1 MKMKNLNKIRV
12 LLEKYYEGETDRN
25 EEKIL
30 KSFFLSGKVP
40 ADMESDRQLF
50 LTLHEEASLRVPDGE
65 GFEERFFGS
74 ISGNEK
80 TEQKSNRTIYL
91 RFAAIAASFLLIAGS
106 YFLIV
111 HEYGIERNGLSYQ
124 EYSPEDPEKAY
135 EEAKSALLLVSSVMN
150 KGTAELETLSK
161 FEDARSEMNA
171 ISKFHDAVQMI
182 GK

>member
-1 MKMKNLNKIRV
+1 MKNLDKIRV
-12 LLEKYYEGETDRN
+12 LLEKYYEGETNRN
-25 EEKIL
+25 EEEIL

-50 LTLHEEASLRVPDGE
+50 LSLHEESLLRVPGGE

-74 ISGNEK
+74 VSGNKKSEL
-80 TEQKSNRTIYL
+80 KSNRAIYM

-111 HEYGIERNGLSYQ
+111 HEYGIEGNGHDYQ
-124 EYSPEDPEKAY
+124 VYSPEDPEKAY
-135 EEAKSALLLVSSVMN
+135 EEAKSALLMVSSVMN
-150 KGTAELETLSK
+150 RGTAELEKLSR

-171 ISKFHDAVQMI
+171 ISKFHDAVQII